1 MKTIGKFGA
10 LIAGMSLMTFAG
22 SASAYTID
30 YLEASA
36 DLDNPG
42 AATIETWAEGE
53 VGGGVD
59 LSFSGDLPFVVV
71 SNGAGSWYI
80 DVAPSTPGYFVLRF
94 GTGSFPA
101 GTPDHYLFAN
111 IGELDKLVWSDEQV
125 NWLTGCAPVTTQS
138 ATRRSAPSCNGNPGR
153 LSHLRTT
160 TSVPEP
166 GTLALL
172 GLGLLGVGVARRR
185 RA

>member
-1 MKTIGKFGA
+1 MKTNRTFGA
-10 LIAGMSLMTFAG
+10 LIAAVSLMTFAG

-30 YLEASA
+30 ALAASA
-36 DLDNPG
+36 DLGNAG
-42 AATIETWAEGE
+42 AGTVETWAEDV

-125 NWLTGCAPVTTQS
+125 NWLTGCASVTTRS
-138 ATRRSAPSCNGNPGR
+138 ATRCNGNPGR

>member
-1 MKTIGKFGA
+1 MKTNRKIGA
-10 LIAGMSLMTFAG
+10 LIAAVSLMAFAG
-22 SASAYTID
+22 SASAYSID

-36 DLDNPG
+36 ELGNAG
-42 AATIETWAEGE
+42 AATVETWAESE

-59 LSFSGDLPFVVV
+59 LTFSGDLPFVVV

-111 IGELDKLVWSDEQV
+111 IGELDKLVWSDAQV
-125 NWLTGCAPVTTQS
+125 NYLTGCDPA
-138 ATRRSAPSCNGNPGR
+138 ATLRRACNANPGR
-153 LSHLRTT
+153 LSHFRTT

-172 GLGLLGVGVARRR
+172 GLGLLGVGFARRR
-185 RA
+185 PA

>member
-1 MKTIGKFGA
+1 MKTNRKLGG
-10 LIAGMSLMTFAG
+10 LIAAVSLMAFAG
-22 SASAYTID
+22 SASAYSID

-36 DLDNPG
+36 ELGNAG
-42 AATIETWAEGE
+42 AATVETWAERE

-59 LSFSGDLPFVVV
+59 LTFSGDLPFVVV
-71 SNGAGSWYI
+71 SNEPGSWYI

-101 GTPDHYLFAN
+101 GTADHYLFAN

-125 NWLTGCAPVTTQS
+125 SYLTGCNPA
-138 ATRRSAPSCNGNPGR
+138 ATLRRACNANPGR
-153 LSHLRTT
+153 LSHFRMTSTT

-172 GLGLLGVGVARRR
+172 GLGLLGVGLARRR
-185 RA
+185 HA